1 MQITFILKNGEEKS
15 VDFSE
20 NEAVLAVAE
29 ANGIRLNSAC
39 EGFGVCGGCHVMV
52 ENFEDKLPQ
61 ISEREED
68 TLDKV
73 SGLNLKSRLA
83 CQLVLD
89 KSLDGI
95 RIKLI

>member
-1 MQITFILKNGEEKS
+1 MQVIFILKNGQERS
-15 VDFSE
+15 VNFSE
-20 NEAVLAVAE
+20 NETVSAIAE
-29 ANGIRLNSAC
+29 ANDIRLNGAC
-39 EGFGVCGGCHVMV
+39 EGFGVCGRCHVTV
-52 ENFEDKLPQ
+52 ENFEDKLPP

-73 SGLNLKSRLA
+73 SGLNRKSRLA

-95 RIKLI
+95 RIKLT